1 MEALSLATCSLEE
14 FSVCQ
19 SDGDLVNA
27 VLGGDRKA
35 FAALVERYEPSVRA
49 VTLSVLQDSHLAQ
62 DAAQDAFVKA
72 YEKLSRLRKAE
83 AFGPWLLKTSRRCA
97 LNLVRQHRRIPP
109 SEHDV
114 APMEPAKLL
123 DEEKKRLL
131 AAVLQLSESERQAVM
146 LRYFGGH
153 SVKEVADMVGRSVGT
168 VTKQLSR
175 AHARLRALLGEA

>member
-1 MEALSLATCSLEE
+1 MQTLNLATCSLEE

-27 VLGGDRKA
+27 TLDGDRKA
-35 FAALVERYEPSVRA
+35 FAILVERYEPSVRA
-49 VTLSVLQDSHLAQ
+49 VALSVLQDAHLAQ

-72 YEKLSRLRKAE
+72 YEKLGHLRRAE
-83 AFGPWLLKTSRRCA
+83 AFGPWLLKISRRCA
-97 LNLVRQHRRIPP
+97 LNTVRQPRQMPV
-109 SEHDV
+109 SECDLGQEESAH
-114 APMEPAKLL
+114 LL
-123 DEEKKRLL
+123 DEDKERLL
-131 AAVLQLSESERQAVM
+131 AAIVRLGKAERQVIM

-153 SVKEVADMVGRSVGT
+153 SVKEVADMIGRNVGT